1 MVNMKNFVRQYREE
15 IGITQEMLAEEACIA
30 QSSLSDIERGA
41 QIPSVFAA
49 IRIAQALEIPVKTL
63 FVLDESK
70 DEDNDWKSCKKH
82 VK

>member
-49 IRIAQALEIPVKTL
+49 IRIAQALEIPVETL

-70 DEDNDWKSCKKH
+70 DEDND
-82 VK
+82 